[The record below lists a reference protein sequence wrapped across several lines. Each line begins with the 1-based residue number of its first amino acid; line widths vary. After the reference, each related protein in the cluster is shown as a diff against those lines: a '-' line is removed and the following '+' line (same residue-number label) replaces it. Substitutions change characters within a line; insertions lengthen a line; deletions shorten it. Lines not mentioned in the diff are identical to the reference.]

1 MIQEQSG
8 LFIMDAIGE
17 AQWQTAEMRCFQV
30 MPATSGDAIAQF
42 NLRELRRR
50 PTNCTMSVKA
60 CKPEAGFKNVPI
72 SFFA

>member
-17 AQWQTAEMRCFQV
+17 AQWQIAEMRCFQV

-50 PTNCTMSVKA
+50 PTNCRMLAKA
-60 CKPEAGFKNVPI
+60 CKPKAGFKNLPI